1 MRRTLLV
8 VTILFIGVLMA
19 FTVNDLIENGVT
31 PIDVVS
37 IMIQGFFAVAI
48 VGALRQPPQE

>member
-8 VTILFIGVLMA
+8 IGVLMA
-19 FTVNDLIENGVT
+19 FTIQDLIQNGLT
-31 PIDVVS
+31 PIDVLS